1 MADSTP
7 SVATSVAVTT
17 TAGLSAVQA
26 GQSVEWLFNSIFHI
40 AMPEQIAMTLG
51 AAMIPLV
58 HGIYNEMI
66 ARVASDKWVS
76 ATELFRA
83 QEALNVT
90 QGVVN
95 DLRTQLNKAAPQG
108 GPLPQGT
115 PA

>member
-7 SVATSVAVTT
+7 SVATSVALTT

-58 HGIYNEMI
+58 HSMYNRI
-66 ARVASDKWVS
+66 LAHVANEKWVNAS
-76 ATELFRA
+76 ELLKV
-83 QEALNVT
+83 QMALDAANK
-90 QGVVN
+90 VVS
-95 DLRTQLNKAAPQG
+95 DLQAKLAPVE
-108 GPLPQGT
+108 PLPIGT
-115 PA
+115 PIA